1 VRRGVRRR
9 TPLGD
14 VIVFNNRMRY
24 HGGFVICQ
32 TVAASWMAL
41 EFARS

>member
-1 VRRGVRRR
+1 
-9 TPLGD
+9 

-32 TVAASWMAL
+32 IVAAPAGQELDGS
-41 EFARS
+41 